1 MNFVS
6 LLNTIGAL
14 ALLMATGFFL
24 RRRGLID
31 DAFSKSLSSL
41 IVKVGQPMLIISSLI
56 SLEYS
61 PENLRRGLIA
71 LALSFALHVFMG
83 TLAHLAL
90 RRVKNVDERKIFEFS
105 VMFTNCGFIGFPI
118 IESLYGK
125 EGLFCGAFYLVG
137 FHLFIWTWG
146 MAILS
151 RGRDDIKLTP
161 KKILVNYG
169 TIPSLIGFV
178 LFLLPFRLPGFIT
191 SSASYLSSL
200 TTPISLLI
208 TGSLIATGSLRDMF
222 GRARLYAVSA
232 LRLIVLPILVCVL
245 LKLCGLSEFLIVFGT
260 VMAAMPSASVITML
274 GELYGIDPPAASRM
288 VGLTSVLCVLTLP
301 LAVAFAGYI
310 AAL

>member
-14 ALLMATGFFL
+14 ALLMATGFLL

-41 IVKVGQPMLIISSLI
+41 IVNVGQPMLIISSLI

-161 KKILVNYG
+161 KKIFVNHG
-169 TIPSLIGFV
+169 TVPSLIGFV
-178 LFLLPFRLPGFIT
+178 LFLLPFRLPGFLT

-288 VGLTSVLCVLTLP
+288 VGLTSVLCVVTLP
-301 LAVAFAGYI
+301 LAVALAGYI

>member
-1 MNFVS
+1 MNFTS
-6 LLNTIGAL
+6 LLNTIASL
-14 ALLMATGFFL
+14 ALLMAVGYFL
-24 RRRGLID
+24 RRVGLID
-31 DAFSKSLSSL
+31 DAFSKGLSSL

-61 PENLRRGLIA
+61 AENLRRGLIA
-71 LALSFALHVFMG
+71 LALSFCLHVVMG
-83 TLAHLAL
+83 TVAHFAL
-90 RRVKNVDERKIFEFS
+90 CRMKNVDERKIFEFT

-161 KKILVNYG
+161 KKIFVNYG
-169 TIPSLIGFV
+169 TIPSLIGFL
-178 LFLLPFRLPGFIT
+178 LFLLPFPLPNFLT
-191 SSASYLSSL
+191 TTANYLGGLS
-200 TTPISLLI
+200 TPISLLI
-208 TGSLIATGSLRDMF
+208 TGSLIATGGLRRLF
-222 GRARLYAVSA
+222 GDKKLYAVAA
-232 LRLIVLPILVCVL
+232 LRLIVLPALVCCL

-274 GELYGIDPPAASRM
+274 GELYGIDPACASRA
-288 VGLTSVLCVLTLP
+288 VGLTSVLCVVTLP
-301 LAVAFAGYI
+301 LAVAFAQMI
-310 AAL
+310 TAI